1 MNRHIVDVD
10 LVRERASATPDEL
23 GAKFRQETRDES
35 SRSDAPDEASYQ
47 GVAAADSHLEGLRDE
62 QTWFARA
69 VMHPEEAPAAVSSG
83 EANRVLTAGPRLG
96 AMDRLEVYRRSYH
109 SRLVECLADDYSV
122 LQTAL
127 GESDFE
133 RLCRAYIARHPSG
146 GPSLNFFGRK
156 FESFCRDEAPEPFP
170 LRDFVAD
177 LAALEWA
184 IVEVIHAPSSEPLTL
199 EGLRDVPIEAW
210 ASARLVPNSAFRL
223 LSFANPVNGYF
234 QAVRDGTAPPVPSP
248 RPSATVVY
256 RSGPTVWR
264 MDLTVPMFEVLSGL
278 VAGETLSAA
287 LSRAAASF
295 GAIDEQEASQR
306 VLTWFRDWV
315 GSGLFG
321 RVEVR

>member
-1 MNRHIVDVD
+1 MNRHVVDVES
-10 LVRERASATPDEL
+10 VRERASATPGEL
-23 GAKFRQETRDES
+23 GGKIHQESRETRT
-35 SRSDAPDEASYQ
+35 RSGGLNEASCEER
-47 GVAAADSHLEGLRDE
+47 GATDSRLEGLRDE

-69 VMHPEEAPAAVSSG
+69 VMRSEEAPAAVSSS

-96 AMDRLEVYRRSYH
+96 ALDRLEVYRRSYH
-109 SRLVECLADDYSV
+109 ARLIECLADDYSV

-133 RLCRAYIARHPSG
+133 KLCRAYIARHPSE
-146 GPSLNFFGRK
+146 GPSLNFFGRR
-156 FESFCRDEAPEPFP
+156 FESFCRDEAPAPFP
-170 LRDFVAD
+170 LRHFAAD

-199 EGLRDVPIEAW
+199 EGLREVPIEAW

-223 LSFANPVNGYF
+223 LSFVNPVNGYF
-234 QAVRDGTAPPVPSP
+234 QAVRDGTMPAIPSP

-278 VAGETLSAA
+278 VSGETLSAA

-321 RVEVR
+321 RVEVP